1 MLAPWPTDTAA
12 MLLEATLAYLHLAAV
27 LAMVVFSTSQAAL
40 LRAEW
45 LNAAAVQRLKLV
57 NRVYLICLGALL
69 LTGLLRMGLG
79 VKGVHW
85 YGQQPLLWA
94 KLAGLALL
102 GWAAVAPSQAYRR
115 WSAAG
120 AALPGADEVAAVRK
134 QVMRASH
141 GMLVIP
147 ALAVL
152 LARGVG
158 TV

>member
-1 MLAPWPTDTAA
+1 MLF
-12 MLLEATLAYLHLAAV
+12 EAVLAYLHLSAV
-27 LAMVVFSTSQAAL
+27 LALVVFSTSQAAL

-57 NRVYLICLGALL
+57 NRVYLVCLLALL
-69 LTGLLRMGLG
+69 VTGLLRMGLG
-79 VKGVHW
+79 IKGVHW
-85 YGQQPLLWA
+85 YGVQPLLWG
-94 KLAGLALL
+94 KLAGLLLL
-102 GWAAVAPSQAYRR
+102 GWAAVGPSKAYRR
-115 WSAAG
+115 WAAPG
-120 AALPGADEVAAVRK
+120 APLPAADEVAAVRK

>member
-1 MLAPWPTDTAA
+1 MLF
-12 MLLEATLAYLHLAAV
+12 EATLAYLHLAAV

-57 NRVYLICLGALL
+57 NRVYLITLAALL

-85 YGQQPLLWA
+85 YGLQPLLWG

-102 GWAAVAPSQAYRR
+102 GWAAVAPGKAYAR
-115 WSAAG
+115 WAAAG

-134 QVMRASH
+134 LVMRASH
-141 GMLVIP
+141 GMLIIP